1 MYNIYYHDRGGDF
14 MGKKFKYLKIL
25 HGLGV
30 PQEAECVAI
39 LDEDAVV
46 FVIGGTEFRLDFVK
60 ITGVDLQKTID
71 SQIYS
76 QGSFTGGLVG
86 GALFGVAGAVIGS
99 APKKRVERKRMHGV
113 LIEYT
118 GSGEDCEYILLADK
132 KPNATHSKKLGKKLR
147 GIIKKNGKLQKKK
160 KVEL

>member
-1 MYNIYYHDRGGDF
+1 
-14 MGKKFKYLKIL
+14 MGKKYKHLKIL

-30 PQEAECVAI
+30 PPEAECMAL
-39 LDEDAVV
+39 LDKGAVV
-46 FVIGGTEFRLDFVK
+46 FLIGGTEFQLDFAK

-71 SQIYS
+71 TQIYS

-113 LIEYT
+113 LIEYK
-118 GSGEDCEYILLADK
+118 GSGEGSEYILLADK
-132 KPNATHSKKLGKKLR
+132 KPNATNSKKLGKELQ
-147 GIIKKNGKLQKKK
+147 GIIKKNKKLDKK